1 MKSPFSLCSIP
12 APRSGASA
20 AVPSVSS
27 HVRVAF
33 ESRRKAACAI
43 AAAAA
48 AAAGPRLTRAAK
60 AAAASDP
67 SSSSGKLES
76 IKEQP
81 QQLHPG
87 GNGAD
92 PVAIALPPC
101 VPSIDQAGLSFVAN
115 PVSMLGQGAYGIV
128 YKVCGGAVG
137 EGRGRRDRLC
147 TQHCLNVAA
156 RVVEHLCGG
165 QQKSRTRKA
174 TRATA

>member
-1 MKSPFSLCSIP
+1 M
-12 APRSGASA
+12 
-20 AVPSVSS
+20 PSVSS

-67 SSSSGKLES
+67 SSSSGKLEP
-76 IKEQP
+76 IREQP
-81 QQLHPG
+81 QQQLHSGGG

-115 PVSMLGQGAYGIV
+115 PVSMLGQGAYGVV
-128 YKVCGGAVG
+128 YKVRGGGVG
-137 EGRGRRDRLC
+137 GGRGRR
-147 TQHCLNVAA
+147 
-156 RVVEHLCGG
+156 GG
-165 QQKSRTRKA
+165 
-174 TRATA
+174 

>member
-1 MKSPFSLCSIP
+1 M
-12 APRSGASA
+12 
-20 AVPSVSS
+20 PSVSS

-67 SSSSGKLES
+67 SSSSGKLEP
-76 IKEQP
+76 IREQP

-87 GNGAD
+87 GDGAD

-115 PVSMLGQGAYGIV
+115 PVSMLGQGAYGVV
-128 YKVCGGAVG
+128 YKVRGGGGGA
-137 EGRGRRDRLC
+137 EEETRWGRRR
-147 TQHCLNVAA
+147 
-156 RVVEHLCGG
+156 GG
-165 QQKSRTRKA
+165 GVMRPNL
-174 TRATA
+174 